1 MSNWAI
7 VVGKVRLNFG
17 KISLEVRLVLV
28 WSGIWSGKLIFLKII
43 FEENFVRLKNVIW
56 IYSIY
61 IYSRTPLARA
71 PTGRHSIGRVNGAGM
86 VASHLH
92 SLRGH
97 VSSRSLHFY
106 NSFLDWELFS
116 FVLRAADSLSLLYYK
131 ITQRK

>member
-43 FEENFVRLKNVIW
+43 FEENFVCLKNVIW

-61 IYSRTPLARA
+61 IYSGTPLVR
-71 PTGRHSIGRVNGAGM
+71 PTTGQHSIGRFSGAGV

-92 SLRGH
+92 S
-97 VSSRSLHFY
+97 
-106 NSFLDWELFS
+106 
-116 FVLRAADSLSLLYYK
+116 
-131 ITQRK
+131 